1 MARCLAVAAIVI
13 WFLLL
18 SPYPTS
24 VFIAAVTAALT
35 LPIYRWLR
43 ARMSKTS
50 AIVFFSTGLVVCVAT
65 PITIVLV
72 MVIPQALEGAR
83 RLSAWWQA
91 GHAIPPA
98 ISYYLGEAHRIFV
111 ENVPNAPEYLDK
123 LESDFNAV
131 VNAVLKNVLSRG
143 LNLAGDTM
151 GMVWALCLFMV
162 FTCLIVVYAPSIR
175 RAVLQVLPR
184 HEDMVERFVAV
195 LHNASR
201 SVFISIVFVPIIQGT
216 LTGIGLRFLDV
227 PDPAFWGLL
236 AVFTA
241 GGKNS
246 FQSAA
251 KFRRGELR
259 RRAQRHGKI
268 VRTHKNAVHALKG
281 GYFLDMFQRTRRF
294 ALRHEQ
300 GATVHGLKI
309 AGQILQF
316 RRKTVFGAAGKG
328 EAPFAHG
335 EVLGIAHQVAHFLHR
350 THIGNDDAP
359 RTQIQ
364 GMEHRRAGAVAHA
377 HEGFRAVQLQ
387 GAYHFPCAF
396 FGKGAVLR
404 VDDHIVKAGK
414 AETFRHDGT
423 AEMAEGADHALPGV
437 QLLIKGAHYFPL
449 FSSTSRM
456 SETASLRLSMEL
468 A

>member
-50 AIVFFSTGLVVCVAT
+50 AIAFFSVGMVVCVAT

-91 GHAIPPA
+91 GHPIPPA

-241 GGKNS
+241 VIPLAGTAIVWLPISIYLWATQSLGAGLMLLAWGGIVVSGSDNL
-246 FQSAA
+246 
-251 KFRRGELR
+251 LR
-259 RRAQRHGKI
+259 P
-268 VRTHKNAVHALKG
+268 
-281 GYFLDMFQRTRRF
+281 YFL
-294 ALRHEQ
+294 
-300 GATVHGLKI
+300 
-309 AGQILQF
+309 
-316 RRKTVFGAAGKG
+316 KTGIEVSMVVLLLSIVCSLAVFGAVGIIAG
-328 EAPFAHG
+328 P
-335 EVLGIAHQVAHFLHR
+335 VMV
-350 THIGNDDAP
+350 
-359 RTQIQ
+359 
-364 GMEHRRAGAVAHA
+364 AVARQAMVESELLSREH
-377 HEGFRAVQLQ
+377 
-387 GAYHFPCAF
+387 
-396 FGKGAVLR
+396 
-404 VDDHIVKAGK
+404 DD
-414 AETFRHDGT
+414 R
-423 AEMAEGADHALPGV
+423 
-437 QLLIKGAHYFPL
+437 
-449 FSSTSRM
+449 
-456 SETASLRLSMEL
+456 
-468 A
+468 

>member
-1 MARCLAVAAIVI
+1 MARCLAVAAIII
-13 WFLLL
+13 WCLLL

-50 AIVFFSTGLVVCVAT
+50 AIAFFSVGMVVCVAT

-91 GHAIPPA
+91 GHPIPPA
-98 ISYYLGEAHRIFV
+98 ISYYAVEAQRIFV

-123 LESDFNAV
+123 LENDFNAV
-131 VNAVLKNVLSRG
+131 VNAVIKNILSRG

-151 GMVWALCLFMV
+151 GMVWAIFLFIV

-175 RAVLQVLPR
+175 RAVLQVLPH

-241 GGKNS
+241 VIPLAGTAIVWLPIS
-246 FQSAA
+246 LYLWATQSLGAGLMLLA
-251 KFRRGELR
+251 WGSIVVSGSDNLLR
-259 RRAQRHGKI
+259 P
-268 VRTHKNAVHALKG
+268 
-281 GYFLDMFQRTRRF
+281 YFL
-294 ALRHEQ
+294 
-300 GATVHGLKI
+300 
-309 AGQILQF
+309 
-316 RRKTVFGAAGKG
+316 KTGIEVSMVVLLLSIVCSLAVFGAVGIIAG
-328 EAPFAHG
+328 P
-335 EVLGIAHQVAHFLHR
+335 VMVAMAR
-350 THIGNDDAP
+350 QAMVESEHI
-359 RTQIQ
+359 
-364 GMEHRRAGAVAHA
+364 
-377 HEGFRAVQLQ
+377 
-387 GAYHFPCAF
+387 
-396 FGKGAVLR
+396 
-404 VDDHIVKAGK
+404 
-414 AETFRHDGT
+414 
-423 AEMAEGADHALPGV
+423 
-437 QLLIKGAHYFPL
+437 
-449 FSSTSRM
+449 SRD
-456 SETASLRLSMEL
+456 RGDI
-468 A
+468 